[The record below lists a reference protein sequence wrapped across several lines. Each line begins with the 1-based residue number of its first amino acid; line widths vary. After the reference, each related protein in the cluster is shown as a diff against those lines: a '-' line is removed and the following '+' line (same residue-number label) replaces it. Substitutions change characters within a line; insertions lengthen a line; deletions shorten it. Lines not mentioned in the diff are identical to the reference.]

1 MNIPFIDLK
10 IQYQNLK
17 KEIDSAIKLV
27 IDNTAFVR
35 GKHVKDFENNF
46 SSMFNTPVH
55 TVSCANGTD
64 AIYIALRALGVKY
77 GDEVITVCN
86 SWISSSEVIT
96 QIGAKPVF
104 VDIEP
109 KYYNMD
115 VDKIEEKI
123 TSKTKAIIPVHLF
136 GQPVYNMDKLL
147 DISKKHNLRIIED
160 CAQSHF
166 SMSNNRHVGTLGD
179 IGTFS
184 FYPGKNLGAYGDAG
198 AIVTKDKDLAETMTM
213 IANHGSLVKHAHKIE
228 GINSRLDGI
237 QAAIL
242 DVKVNYLKEWN
253 NKRKKIA
260 DLYRNQLKD
269 IEHKIILPAENKKD
283 LHTYHLF
290 VVQVKDRE
298 KLANFLKEKGI
309 STGIHYPTPLPYL
322 EAYSYLNHE
331 IGDFPE
337 IDKISPKILSLPI
350 FPEMNTDQVTYV
362 CNNIKKF
369 YS

>member
-179 IGTFS
+179 AGTFS

-198 AIVTKDKDLAETMTM
+198 AIVTKDKNLAEKMTM

-242 DVKVNYLKEWN
+242 SAKLPYILKWTEDRNYAAKKYLDLFETN
-253 NKRKKIA
+253 RKIETPKIKSGSKHA
-260 DLYRNQLKD
+260 F
-269 IEHKIILPAENKKD
+269 
-283 LHTYHLF
+283 HLF
-290 VVQVKDRE
+290 VIQVKDRE
-298 KLANFLKEKGI
+298 SLANFLKKKGI

-331 IGDFPE
+331 KGDFSE

-350 FPEMNTDQVTYV
+350 FPEMNIDQVIYV
-362 CNNIKKF
+362 CNSIKDF